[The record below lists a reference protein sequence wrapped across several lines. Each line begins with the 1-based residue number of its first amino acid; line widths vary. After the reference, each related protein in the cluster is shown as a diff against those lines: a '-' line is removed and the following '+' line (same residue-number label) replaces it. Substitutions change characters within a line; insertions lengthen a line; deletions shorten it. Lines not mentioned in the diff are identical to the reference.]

1 MLEIVKRG
9 DKQLLKISQYVT
21 RDNDEIKVYE
31 PGGICGMQHLQ
42 ERIAVNINK
51 LQERAVFE
59 KCTIDELIRI
69 RKNINYVLKQKRK
82 NNPSNEV

>member
-31 PGGICGMQHLQ
+31 PGGICGRQHKGEQ
-42 ERIAVNINK
+42 SP
-51 LQERAVFE
+51 F
-59 KCTIDELIRI
+59 
-69 RKNINYVLKQKRK
+69 
-82 NNPSNEV
+82 